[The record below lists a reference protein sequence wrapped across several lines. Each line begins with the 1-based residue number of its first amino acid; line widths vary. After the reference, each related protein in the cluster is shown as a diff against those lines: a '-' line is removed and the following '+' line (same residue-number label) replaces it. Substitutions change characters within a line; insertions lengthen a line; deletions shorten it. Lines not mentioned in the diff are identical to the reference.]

1 MFRNVFYLF
10 AISAIAS
17 ASDVKYVSASASDI
31 ESDHSR
37 ALDSESISA
46 SASAVK
52 YFRAGNLNAGK
63 IPKGN
68 SSPKRARGLKA
79 GKSDEPAP
87 IPVGVEVFLGTYQD
101 LDFRPGELRVIKK
114 LKGCT
119 LLDYQLL
126 EVHLGNPDNTIV
138 RAFAAGERFAWF
150 DFNSK
155 DGPPEPQDVF
165 VDGEGKPGNIVF
177 KDNSGSVWT
186 KQ

>member
-1 MFRNVFYLF
+1 MFRTVFYLF

-37 ALDSESISA
+37 ALDSELISASA

-87 IPVGVEVFLGTYQD
+87 IPVGAEVFLGTYED
-101 LDFRPGELRVIKK
+101 SKAINPEELRVIKK
-114 LKGCT
+114 RKGCAVG
-119 LLDYQLL
+119 DFQLL
-126 EVHLGNPDNTIV
+126 EVHLGDAANTMV
-138 RAFAAGERFAWF
+138 PGFAAGDRTIIIGFSSKSGPYEV
-150 DFNSK
+150 SGISLK
-155 DGPPEPQDVF
+155 DGDIGF
-165 VDGEGKPGNIVF
+165 
-177 KDNSGSVWT
+177 GSKGDLWI